1 MCRSICSKKEQEA
14 SAAKRKGAQEEAGAR
29 LSQTVLSVVNME

>member
-14 SAAKRKGAQEEAGAR
+14 SAAKRKGAQEEAGAGAVSGS
-29 LSQTVLSVVNME
+29 LDLKGKT